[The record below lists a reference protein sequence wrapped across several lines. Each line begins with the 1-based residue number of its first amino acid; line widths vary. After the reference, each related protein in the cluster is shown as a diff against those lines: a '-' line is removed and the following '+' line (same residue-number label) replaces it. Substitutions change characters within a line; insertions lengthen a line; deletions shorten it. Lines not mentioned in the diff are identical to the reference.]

1 MLRFSYRSVAL
12 VAYCVLLLPSI
23 VFFFGW
29 LRWYWA
35 VPATVLLVA
44 GLVWLYRRDYLVRR
58 DAISIP
64 AKHFVPIVLIVMFYV
79 AFSGN
84 CGIGFGGYDIPWR
97 DALLHDMIDFEWPV
111 YYSTGAALCY
121 YQVFW
126 MVPALVGKAF
136 GWVGACIVMGIQ
148 ETIIIVDA
156 LLLIFGL
163 LGSNRPAHFWMVT
176 TVFLL
181 WCGLNIFGAAISHVV
196 GFHPFEFSYNM
207 EYAGRFEFRCNL
219 DCIQE
224 SYNQIVVWLAIPLM
238 LGNRKIHSFL
248 FLALLILPFSP
259 WVFAGLIPFMVV
271 LGVVE
276 LRGYAKALKAG
287 MDPQDAGA
295 QGLDARSTQDTGAR
309 GKGAHSK
316 KRALPTPFWALR
328 EVFSPAN
335 TVALIVCGVVFGS
348 WFVAALQ
355 PGSYASGEAGAGGA
369 GLVTFGYLG
378 PKKLAGFVIFAI
390 CQYGIFA
397 ALLFRKHK
405 KDPVY
410 WTMIAWLT
418 IAPFIWVGQ
427 YMGNDFCMDAT
438 LTGTTVLMIMMMDL
452 VQNDIMGKPRSLR
465 GALTIVLLVIAMAA
479 PVMQLGWYAQN
490 LIEARSLHVVR
501 QSTEIT
507 TYEGLPL
514 EKTENFVCP
523 EPEDTF
529 FFTTLSR

>member
-1 MLRFSYRSVAL
+1 MKFSYRACAL

-35 VPATVLLVA
+35 VPAAALLVG
-44 GLVWLYRRDYLVRR
+44 GLIWLYRTDYLARR
-58 DAISIP
+58 DTIYIP
-64 AKHFVPIVLIVMFYV
+64 TGHFIGIVLIVILYV

-97 DALLHDMIDFEWPV
+97 NALLHDMIDFEWPI
-111 YYSTGAALCY
+111 YYSTGYALCY

-126 MVPALVGKAF
+126 MVPALVGKAL
-136 GWVGACIVMGIQ
+136 GWVGACVIMGIQ
-148 ETIIIVDA
+148 ETVIIVDA

-163 LGSNRPAHFWMVT
+163 LGSNRPAHYWMVT

-181 WCGLNIFGAAISHVV
+181 WCGLNVFGAAISHVV

-207 EYAGRFEFRCNL
+207 EYAGRFAFRCNL

-238 LGNRKIHSFL
+238 LGNRKMHSFL
-248 FLALLILPFSP
+248 FLALLVLPFSP
-259 WVFAGLIPFMVV
+259 WVFAGLVPFMVV

-276 LRGYAKALKAG
+276 LRGYMRG
-287 MDPQDAGA
+287 DG
-295 QGLDARSTQDTGAR
+295 QGDGESLAYT
-309 GKGAHSK
+309 GAHSK
-316 KRALPTPFWALR
+316 RETSPKLPAPLWTLR

-335 TVALIVCGVVFGS
+335 TVALVVCGVIFGS
-348 WFVAALQ
+348 WFIAALQ

-369 GLVTFGYLG
+369 GLVTLSYLG

-390 CQYGIFA
+390 CQYGIFS

-410 WTMIAWLT
+410 WTMIVWLT
-418 IAPFIWVGQ
+418 VAPFIWIGR

-438 LTGTTVLMIMMMDL
+438 LTGTTVLMILMMDL
-452 VQNDIMGKPRSLR
+452 VQNDIMGKPKNPR
-465 GALTIVLLVIAMAA
+465 GVLTVALLVVAMSA

-490 LIEARSLHVVR
+490 LIEARSILVVR
-501 QSTEIT
+501 QTTDIT

-514 EKTENFVCP
+514 ERTENFVCP
-523 EPEDTF
+523 EPEETF
-529 FFTTLSR
+529 FFTVLAR